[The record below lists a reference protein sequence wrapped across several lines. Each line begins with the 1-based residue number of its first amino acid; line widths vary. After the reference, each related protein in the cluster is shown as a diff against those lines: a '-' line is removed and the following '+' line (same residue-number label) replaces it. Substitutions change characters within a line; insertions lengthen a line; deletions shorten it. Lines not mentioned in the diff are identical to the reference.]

1 MAKKLKKIG
10 AIVLA
15 GAITMSAASVLINH
29 DNDVDNEGFVG
40 SITESFMSAYE
51 NDIENTVVADVE
63 NSEPMAV
70 PAEKQVRY
78 STLGC

>member
-1 MAKKLKKIG
+1 MVKKFKKIG
-10 AIVLA
+10 AVVLA
-15 GAITMSAASVLINH
+15 GAITMSVASVLINP
-29 DNDVDNEGFVG
+29 DNDSDNENVIS
-40 SITESFMSAYE
+40 SITESFMSAHE
-51 NDIENTVVADVE
+51 SNIENTVVADVE